1 MSKGREF
8 QIVGAATDL
17 LEQVCFQARW
27 YPVTQPT
34 VSKYRRA
41 LTALRMAT
49 NILQIIMQLSKK

>member
-41 LTALRMAT
+41 LTAL
-49 NILQIIMQLSKK
+49 